1 MILINNFEIHFQST
15 GGSWSP
21 EINDQMQYLQIA
33 FPKPTPLFGIVIRG
47 SPIFDQYVKKFKI
60 LHSIDGKAFNYLIDE
75 TETPQIFP
83 GSVDSRTPIKT
94 LFKIPIKSKV
104 LRIYPLV
111 WHGSISMRIE
121 ILGCSKYTPPIIQAP
136 TIKPPEILNQA
147 TTPRHIDEQVQ
158 LMCDEP
164 MGIDNGQMS
173 PQQIT
178 VSSIKHGIKP
188 AEAMKLSA
196 KRGWNP
202 NINSPNEF
210 VHFDFM
216 DARTLTGI
224 KTKGGEYGWVTA
236 YNVLYSPDN
245 LFWSKVL
252 DGDGEPKVFLG
263 NYDSETVKVNN
274 FKMPLNA
281 RHLKI
286 VPIKWHETIEMMIE
300 PLGCF
305 KPYRE

>member
-1 MILINNFEIHFQST
+1 
-15 GGSWSP
+15 
-21 EINDQMQYLQIA
+21 MQYLQIA
-33 FPKPTPLFGIVIRG
+33 FPEPTPLFGVIIRG

-75 TETPQIFP
+75 SETPQIFP
-83 GSVDSRTPIKT
+83 GSFDSRTPVQT

-111 WHGSISMRIE
+111 WYGSISMRIE
-121 ILGCSKYTPPIIQAP
+121 LLGCAKFTPPPAVPIVVHL
-136 TIKPPEILNQA
+136 TTVKPPEVFNQMI
-147 TTPRHIDEQVQ
+147 TTPKHIDEHVQ
-158 LMCDEP
+158 LMMCDDP
-164 MGIDNGQMS
+164 MGVDNGQMS
-173 PQQIT
+173 PQQIK
-178 VSSIKHGIKP
+178 VSSVKHGIQP
-188 AEAMKLSA
+188 FNAMKLSA
-196 KRGWNP
+196 KKGWNP

-210 VHFDFM
+210 IHFDFM
-216 DARTLTGI
+216 DSRTLTGI

-245 LFWSKVL
+245 LFWSKVMDD
-252 DGDGEPKVFLG
+252 DGSLPKIFLG

-286 VPIKWHETIEMMIE
+286 VPIKWHETIEMMVE

-305 KPYRE
+305 KPYRKSSV

>member
-1 MILINNFEIHFQST
+1 
-15 GGSWSP
+15 
-21 EINDQMQYLQIA
+21 MQYLQIGFA
-33 FPKPTPLFGIVIRG
+33 EPTPLFGVIIRG

-83 GSVDSRTPIKT
+83 GSVDSRTPVQT

-121 ILGCSKYTPPIIQAP
+121 ILGCSKFTPILPPIVYVP
-136 TIKPPEILNQA
+136 TTVKPPEIFNQI
-147 TTPRHIDEQVQ
+147 TTPRHHIDEHIQ

-164 MGIDNGQMS
+164 MGVDNGKMS
-173 PQQIT
+173 PQQIK
-178 VSSIKHGIKP
+178 VSSVKHGLKP
-188 AEAMKLSA
+188 FDAIKLST
-196 KRGWNP
+196 KHGWTP

-216 DARTLTGI
+216 DTRTLTGI
-224 KTKGGEYGWVTA
+224 KTKGGEYGWVTG
-236 YNVLYSPDN
+236 YHVLYSSDN

-252 DGDGEPKVFLG
+252 DDNGMPKVFLG

-286 VPIKWHETIEMMIE
+286 VPVKWHETIEMMIE

-305 KPYRE
+305 KPYGKGL